1 MWDTVIVGKC
11 ASCGG
16 VVSRPRVWVG
26 LNRPST
32 TCENCGSQIDAPANE
47 DTMSEEEARNAM
59 YEMDDDIEDESEGD
73 VDV

>member
-32 TCENCGSQIDAPANE
+32 TCENCGSQMDETANLPVVPTIPGKE
-47 DTMSEEEARNAM
+47 TNGYANPSYDNLA
-59 YEMDDDIEDESEGD
+59 I
-73 VDV
+73 V